1 MKIRAIIVSCLIGA
15 VVLGVG
21 YEHSRAQSEAGN
33 PSVKIG
39 VISIRKI
46 FQDCQRRRKHDEELR
61 AEEQKVNIR
70 LNELK
75 RKIDAARAG
84 LEALKPDSSDYLELE
99 RDVRQKEQNYQAELQ
114 YYEKT
119 LALNDRQWTKQ
130 FYEDILQV
138 CGAVAKQRGFDLVFE
153 RSKPDFSTVSAMELL
168 TTIQTH
174 KLLYSAGCVDITEE
188 VMARLDKEP
197 AEVKGGGVK

>member
-1 MKIRAIIVSCLIGA
+1 MKIRAIILSCLIGA

-21 YEHSRAQSEAGN
+21 YEHSRAESEVGK
-33 PSVKIG
+33 PSIKIG

-46 FQDCQRRRKHDEELR
+46 FQDCQRRKKHDEELR
-61 AEEQKVNIR
+61 AEEQNVNVK

-84 LEALKPDSSDYLELE
+84 LEAIKPDSGDYLELE

-114 YYEKT
+114 YYEKV
-119 LALNDRQWTKQ
+119 LSLNDRQWTKQ
-130 FYEDILQV
+130 FYEDILRV
-138 CGAVAKQRGFDLVFE
+138 SGAVAKQKGFDLVFE
-153 RSKPDFSTVSAMELL
+153 CSEPDFSTVSAMELL

-174 KLLYSAGCVDITEE
+174 KLLYSAGCADITEE
-188 VMARLDKEP
+188 VMVRLDKE
-197 AEVKGGGVK
+197 ASNSKTGGGK

>member
-1 MKIRAIIVSCLIGA
+1 MKIRSIIVSCLIGA
-15 VVLGVG
+15 VVLGLG
-21 YEHSRAQSEAGN
+21 YEHSRAQSKAGN

-46 FQDCQRRRKHDEELR
+46 FQDCQRRKAHDEELR

-84 LEALKPDSSDYLELE
+84 LEALKPDSSDYLALE
-99 RDVRQKEQNYQAELQ
+99 RDLRQKEQIYQAERQ
-114 YYEKT
+114 YYEKV
-119 LALNDRQWTKQ
+119 LGLNDRQWTKQ
-130 FYEDILQV
+130 FYEDILRV
-138 CGAVAKQRGFDLVFE
+138 CGAVAKQKGLDLVFE
-153 RSKPDFSTVSAMELL
+153 RSKPDFSTVSATELL
-168 TTIQTH
+168 MTIQTH

-188 VMARLDKEP
+188 VMVRVDKE
-197 AEVKGGGVK
+197 ASNVKAGG